1 MYIASKPMQLTA
13 NRIWMSAAALA
24 VLVAPASLDAQS
36 LSRAEQRIRDHAY
49 RNRNEAIRLLAETVN
64 INSGTMTF
72 AGVRAV
78 GDVFARELKALGFE
92 TKWVPMSE
100 VNRAGHLIA
109 DRRPRAR
116 GRAARPRGRRLLLI
130 GHLDTVFEGEG
141 VTFQRVNDTLARGAG
156 TSDMKGG
163 NVVVIQALKALRSVG
178 ALDDMQ
184 VIVVFTGDE
193 ESPGEPL
200 EIARRDLLEAARRS
214 DVALGFESGEPDAAV
229 VARRGSI
236 DWVLEVIGR
245 QAHSS
250 SVFAE
255 STGYGAI
262 YEAARIVNGFRER
275 LAGRPNLTFSPGV
288 IVGGTEVTYDTSNT
302 RGSAAGKTNIVPRS
316 VVIHGDLRA
325 LTPGQEDSARTIMRS
340 VATQG
345 NLPLTSAE
353 IRFGA
358 GYPPMSP
365 TAANY
370 ALLAAYDTVS
380 RALRLPAV
388 AGHDPRRRGAADIS
402 FVAPLVPGLDG
413 LGPWGSGGHTPN
425 EDINLNSLAP
435 ATARAAIL
443 MYRLSRR

>member
-1 MYIASKPMQLTA
+1 MHLTL
-13 NRIWMSAAALA
+13 NRIALSTLALA
-24 VLVAPASLDAQS
+24 LLDQPPSLAAQS
-36 LSRAEQRIRDHAY
+36 LSRTERRIRDHAY
-49 RNRNEAIRLLAETVN
+49 RNRSEAIRLLAETVN

-100 VNRAGHLIA
+100 VNRAGHLVA
-109 DRRPRAR
+109 ERRPRGR
-116 GRAARPRGRRLLLI
+116 GRTGRGRRLLLI

-141 VTFQRVNDTLARGAG
+141 VTFQLVNDTLARGAG

-200 EIARRDLLEAARRS
+200 EIARRDLIDAARRS

-236 DWVLEVIGR
+236 DWVLEVTGR

-250 SVFAE
+250 GVFAE

-275 LAGRPNLTFSPGV
+275 LAGRPYLTFSPGV
-288 IVGGTEVTYDTSNT
+288 IVGGTEVMYDTSNT

-365 TAANY
+365 TAANN
-370 ALLAAYDTVS
+370 ALLAAYDAVS
-380 RALRLPAV
+380 RALGLPAV
-388 AGHDPRRRGAADIS
+388 TGHDPRRRGAADIS
-402 FVAPLVPGLDG
+402 FVAPLIPGLDG
-413 LGPWGSGGHTPN
+413 LGPWGRGGHTPN
-425 EDINLNSLAP
+425 EDVNLNSLAP

-443 MYRLSRR
+443 MHRLSRR

>member
-1 MYIASKPMQLTA
+1 
-13 NRIWMSAAALA
+13 
-24 VLVAPASLDAQS
+24 
-36 LSRAEQRIRDHAY
+36 
-49 RNRNEAIRLLAETVN
+49 
-64 INSGTMTF
+64 
-72 AGVRAV
+72 
-78 GDVFARELKALGFE
+78 
-92 TKWVPMSE
+92 
-100 VNRAGHLIA
+100 
-109 DRRPRAR
+109 
-116 GRAARPRGRRLLLI
+116 
-130 GHLDTVFEGEG
+130 VFEGEG
-141 VTFQRVNDTLARGAG
+141 VTFQLVNDTLARGAG

-178 ALDDMQ
+178 ALDAMQ

-200 EIARRDLLEAARRS
+200 EIARRDLIEAARRS

-236 DWVLEVIGR
+236 DWVLEVTGR

-250 SVFAE
+250 GVFGN

-275 LAGRPNLTFSPGV
+275 LAGQPNLTFSPGV
-288 IVGGTEVTYDTSNT
+288 IVGGTEVSYDTTNT
-302 RGSAAGKTNIVPRS
+302 RGSAAGKTNIVPRA

-340 VATQG
+340 IATQG

-370 ALLAAYDTVS
+370 ALLAAYDAVS
-380 RALRLPAV
+380 RALGLPAV
-388 AGHDPRRRGAADIS
+388 SGHDPRRRGAADIS
-402 FVAPLVPGLDG
+402 FAAPLIPGLDG
-413 LGPWGSGGHTPN
+413 LGPWGSGGHTPD
-425 EDINLNSLAP
+425 EDVNLNSLAP

>member
-1 MYIASKPMQLTA
+1 
-13 NRIWMSAAALA
+13 MSTAALV
-24 VLVAPASLDAQS
+24 VLVAPASLSAQS
-36 LSRAEQRIRDHAY
+36 LSRTEQRIRDHAY

-78 GDVFARELKALGFE
+78 GDVFARELKTLGFD

-100 VNRAGHLIA
+100 VNRAGHLVA
-109 DRRPRAR
+109 ERRARR
-116 GRAARPRGRRLLLI
+116 GRAGRPRGRRLLLI

-141 VTFQRVNDTLARGAG
+141 VTFQLVNDTLARGAG

-184 VIVVFTGDE
+184 VMVVFTGDE
-193 ESPGEPL
+193 ESAGEPL
-200 EIARRDLLEAARRS
+200 EIARRDLIEAARRS

-236 DWVLEVIGR
+236 DWVLEVTGR

-250 SVFAE
+250 SVFGD

-262 YEAARIVNGFRER
+262 YEAARIVDGFRER
-275 LAGRPNLTFSPGV
+275 LAGQPNLTFSPGV
-288 IVGGTEVTYDTSNT
+288 IVGGTEVSYDTSNT
-302 RGSAAGKTNIVPRS
+302 RGSAAGKTNIVPRA

-325 LTPGQEDSARTIMRS
+325 LTVGQEDSARTIMRS

-380 RALRLPAV
+380 RALRLPPV
-388 AGHDPRRRGAADIS
+388 KGHDPRRRGAADIS
-402 FVAPLVPGLDG
+402 FVAPLIPGLDG
-413 LGPWGSGGHTPN
+413 LGPWGSGGHTPD
-425 EDINLNSLAP
+425 EDVNLNSLAP

-443 MYRLSRR
+443 MHRLSRR